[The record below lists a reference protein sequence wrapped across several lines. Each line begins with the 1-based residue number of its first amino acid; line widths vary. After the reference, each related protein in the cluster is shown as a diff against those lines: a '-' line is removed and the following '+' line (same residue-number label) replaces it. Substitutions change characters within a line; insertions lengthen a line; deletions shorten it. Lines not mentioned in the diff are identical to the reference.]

1 MNLSEYKVG
10 DKVDV
15 FLYAEK
21 RHATVINVSDEG
33 VEVEIDSPM
42 HLMFLEYD
50 DYVSYLDPE
59 TYMKRFLIR
68 YAGIIDKIKE
78 QTKGGNNA

>member
-15 FLYAEK
+15 FIYGNK
-21 RHATVINVSDEG
+21 RPATVTKVSDEG
-33 VEVEIDSPM
+33 VEVELDSSLPFSKM
-42 HLMFLEYD
+42 EYSD
-50 DYVSYLDPE
+50 FVSYLDPPSCL
-59 TYMKRFLIR
+59 KRFLIK

-78 QTKGGNNA
+78 